1 MIPRKSI
8 YALSLAACAVPF
20 VASAHTNTVGFRISP
35 SSVTSCVGG
44 AGTTCFD
51 VEVFYGS
58 WHSGTLRAEGDLALF
73 LQTPGGGETQV
84 IGQSAVGGTQT
95 PFSMAHSLTSQI
107 PNSVSGTTYNY
118 STVPSSDYTNLSG
131 AFSLGTN
138 YFFTNSGNVLG
149 GTPDGS
155 TNNLYSHQ
163 SAVGVGLGP
172 GTYRIAYDSATSGSL
187 SQTWQ
192 PVPSVQTATFTITA
206 GGGVVVN
213 TGGPPSVSLS
223 APPGTQTGPFTVTA
237 TFSEPVSGA
246 SLSDFVIAGGTAS
259 NFVMVAPNVYTFTM
273 SPSPSASAV
282 SIDLPA
288 NTVID
293 ADTNANTASNTLNV
307 AITATPGLTAAEKEE
322 IRKAVVREEVKTLR
336 AQLHRNQ
343 RMAGRARDRF
353 QLGQRCR
360 ASDDDT
366 RETTPRLEFE
376 CQDIVSKNTPFD
388 VDGTLSVTQGNLDL
402 RGSFFGERGT
412 FDGSRRRL
420 VFGEFEVIDDDDAG
434 AIGILDGRIAWEQM
448 TSDDTMI
455 GYFVGAEIARSE
467 VEGGYTGDRDRFGV
481 SVGAYFVHEFG
492 SGLLFDGLAAVDFG
506 RNQITMSNGVF
517 DVDTDYS
524 TTSLQLGAALSGH
537 KEYESFDLYPELA
550 LSYGY
555 TSIGD
560 IPFDARAIGFN
571 ASGSLDAGYVELA
584 IVSLTPEF
592 RFPMSY
598 PGDAF
603 DFGEFRVSPS
613 ARCEFLDT
621 GDASTDC
628 GAGIEFEL
636 SGRSRDGNREL
647 AGRVFGESIG
657 SSVRKGAS
665 VSMEF
670 LF

>member
-1 MIPRKSI
+1 MILRKSI

-44 AGTTCFD
+44 AGSTCFD

-73 LQTPGGGETQV
+73 LQTSGGETQV

-95 PFSMAHSLTSQI
+95 PFSMSHSLTSQI

-138 YFFTNSGNVLG
+138 YFFSNSGNVLG

-172 GTYRIAYDSATSGSL
+172 GTYRIAYDAATSGSL
-187 SQTWQ
+187 SATWR
-192 PVPSVQTATFTITA
+192 PVSSVQTATFTITA

-246 SLSDFVIAGGTAS
+246 SLSDFVVAGGTAS

-288 NTVID
+288 STVID
-293 ADTNANTASNTLNV
+293 VDSNANTASNTLNV

-322 IRKAVVREEVKTLR
+322 IRKAVVREELKTLR

-343 RMAGRARDRF
+343 RMVGRARDRF

-360 ASDDDT
+360 ARDDET
-366 RETTPRLEFE
+366 LETTPRLEFE
-376 CQDIVSKNTPFD
+376 CQDIVSKDTPFD

-402 RGSFFGERGT
+402 RGSFFGERET

-481 SVGAYFVHEFG
+481 SVGAYVVHEFG

-537 KEYESFDLYPELA
+537 KKYETFDLYPELA